1 MKVNQRHYLRRIGLR
16 GKYRMVFSILWGLVF
31 FCFLLPNV
39 LCSDVWADDSGK
51 RRGTPRID
59 VDDPIYKNYP
69 KRFDGMGY
77 IDVIEPDRI
86 LIDDTPYQLAAS
98 ITFHTPKWRRA
109 PAKWFQKGQ
118 YVGYLRDSNDAIKDV
133 YLLKIK

>member
-1 MKVNQRHYLRRIGLR
+1 MKVNQRNYLRRIGLR
-16 GKYRMVFSILWGLVF
+16 GKYQIIFSILWGLVF

-39 LCSDVWADDSGK
+39 LCSDVRADDSGK
-51 RRGTPRID
+51 RTGIPHID

-86 LIDDTPYQLAAS
+86 LIDDTPYQLASSVA
-98 ITFHTPKWRRA
+98 FHTPKQRHA
-109 PAKWFQKGQ
+109 PAKWFQKDQ
-118 YVGYLRDSNDAIKDV
+118 YVGFLQDSKGAVKDV